1 MRLFG
6 FKLRMTAPR
15 EITARS
21 DVDCDGQSPDCR
33 PKWERSPLIIVRRD
47 QVTNDWR
54 GAGNK
59 QSGYTLL
66 VAPVSLC
73 DTFMLAQMF

>member
-1 MRLFG
+1 V
-6 FKLRMTAPR
+6 A
-15 EITARS
+15 
-21 DVDCDGQSPDCR
+21 DG
-33 PKWERSPLIIVRRD
+33 
-47 QVTNDWR
+47 WR

-59 QSGYTLL
+59 QSGYTFL

>member
-1 MRLFG
+1 VTSSAAVSRRIG
-6 FKLRMTAPR
+6 RR
-15 EITARS
+15 QSARS
-21 DVDCDGQSPDCR
+21 PFV
-33 PKWERSPLIIVRRD
+33 IVWRD
-47 QVTNDWR
+47 QVANGWR

-59 QSGYTLL
+59 QSGYMFL